1 MKVFLVFQ
9 IDHEEEWAGYVKD
22 AAAKLVRPNPAVQ
35 FVLIDNDCPPE
46 VAPMIGSIGLTLG
59 AAVQRIERTPRW
71 RIISD
76 ILTGQALSG
85 VTEPTMIA
93 DAGDARLVQPLQ
105 IRGILGPAGEVSDRL
120 VFTSNPAELMES
132 VLAKTRGWP
141 ADSPSP
147 FAPGAVASRG
157 GAVHTAPLE
166 NLAIMFGVDVGE
178 PTAPE
183 EVPPMPA
190 PVHEDLVAFY
200 RKRLGE
206 PATGF
211 LVKLQSASQIA
222 DDFVDGDMR
231 PEWSAEAMRQ
241 LLELSFLEIPND
253 PFYREHRGVLE
264 EVVAQCISVWHLSN
278 ELARDFTPESRMW
291 CFVQREAFQ
300 MVIWR
305 VAVLVGGLEHGRSVL
320 REVQQMLHG
329 PSGVGKKYADWVA
342 ETRAR
347 CDGR

>member
-1 MKVFLVFQ
+1 VKVFLVFQ
-9 IDHEEEWAGYVKD
+9 IDHEEEWTGYVKD
-22 AAAKLVRPNPAVQ
+22 AAAKLVRPSQAVQ

-46 VAPMIGSIGLTLG
+46 VAQMIESIGLTLG

-85 VTEPTMIA
+85 VTEPTLIA
-93 DAGDARLVQPLQ
+93 DAGDARLLQPVQ
-105 IRGILGPAGEVSDRL
+105 IRGLLGPAGEVSDRL
-120 VFTSNPAELMES
+120 VFTSNPSELMES

-141 ADSPSP
+141 EGNP
-147 FAPGAVASRG
+147 FAPGTVASRG
-157 GAVHTAPLE
+157 GATHVAPLE

-178 PTAPE
+178 PVAPE
-183 EVPPMPA
+183 EVPPMPP
-190 PVHEDLVAFY
+190 PVHESLVAFY
-200 RKRLGE
+200 RERVGDQ
-206 PATGF
+206 AAGF

-222 DDFVDGDMR
+222 DDFVDGEMR
-231 PEWSAEAMRQ
+231 PEWSADAMRQ
-241 LLELSFLEIPND
+241 LLELSFLGIPND

-278 ELARDFTPESRMW
+278 ELARDYTPESRMW

-305 VAVLVGGLEHGRSVL
+305 VAVLVGGLDHGRLVL
-320 REVQQMLHG
+320 RELQQALHG

-342 ETRAR
+342 ETRAL